1 MVKVMKKQI
10 FLVNFLF
17 LCLLC
22 GAGSALTVYQNESQL
37 IQTSDLIVYG
47 KIVDVKSGWNAQKT
61 HIETI
66 AQVLVND
73 TLKNNDNMTSI
84 TGNTIFISVL
94 GGTVGNDSEWVEDMP
109 ILIKDTEAIFF
120 LKKGSDG
127 KYSVL
132 KISSIING
140 SINGSI
146 KNPKSPL
153 SENEIAEFK
162 QKITAVLQY
171 NASSTTLPV
180 TAIPTTQ
187 KAGMIYAPV
196 LAAIGILIL
205 YQNRR
210 KYH

>member
-47 KIVDVKSGWNAQKT
+47 KIVDVKSGWNAQNT

-84 TGNTIFISVL
+84 TGNTILISVL

-109 ILIKDTEAIFF
+109 ILIKDIAAIFF
-120 LKKGSDG
+120 LKRGSDG

-140 SINGSI
+140 SI
-146 KNPKSPL
+146 KNPKSLL
-153 SENEIAEFK
+153 SENDIAEFK
-162 QKITAVLQY
+162 QKITTVLQY

-187 KAGMIYAPV
+187 KAGMIYSPV
-196 LAAIGILIL
+196 VAAIGILIL

>member
-1 MVKVMKKQI
+1 MKKQI
-10 FLVNFLF
+10 FWVYFLF

-22 GAGSALTVYQNESQL
+22 GVGSALTVYQNESQL

-47 KIVDVKSGWNAQKT
+47 KIVEVKSGWNGQKT

-73 TLKNNDNMTSI
+73 TLKNNDNTTSI
-84 TGNTIFISVL
+84 SGNTILISVL

-109 ILIKDTEAIFF
+109 ILIKDIAAIFF

-140 SINGSI
+140 SI

-153 SENEIAEFK
+153 SENDIAEFK

-171 NASSTTLPV
+171 NASSTTLRI
-180 TAIPTTQ
+180 TSIPTTQ
-187 KAGMIYAPV
+187 KAGTIYAPFT
-196 LAAIGILIL
+196 AAVGILIL

-210 KYH
+210 YTLDKF

>member
-47 KIVDVKSGWNAQKT
+47 KIVDVKSGWNAQNT

-84 TGNTIFISVL
+84 TGNTILISVL

-109 ILIKDTEAIFF
+109 ILIKDIAAIFF
-120 LKKGSDG
+120 LKRGSDG

-132 KISSIING
+132 KISSI
-140 SINGSI
+140 INGSI

-196 LAAIGILIL
+196 VAAIGILIL

>member
-140 SINGSI
+140 SI

>member
-22 GAGSALTVYQNESQL
+22 GAGSALTLYQNESQL

-47 KIVDVKSGWNAQKT
+47 KIVDVKSGWNAQNT

-84 TGNTIFISVL
+84 TGNTILISVL

-109 ILIKDTEAIFF
+109 ILIKDIAAIFF
-120 LKKGSDG
+120 LKRGSDG

-140 SINGSI
+140 SI
-146 KNPKSPL
+146 KNPKSLL
-153 SENEIAEFK
+153 SENDIAEFK
-162 QKITAVLQY
+162 QKITTVLQY

-196 LAAIGILIL
+196 VAAIGILIL